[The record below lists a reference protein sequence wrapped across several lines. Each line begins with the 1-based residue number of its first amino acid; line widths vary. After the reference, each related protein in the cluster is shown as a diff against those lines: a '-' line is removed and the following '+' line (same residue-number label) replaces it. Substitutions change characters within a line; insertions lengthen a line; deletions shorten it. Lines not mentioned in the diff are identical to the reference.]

1 MNGAETFEA
10 PMRGG
15 VRDPQAAS
23 DEVLRAKRKAV
34 VFVTYNGV
42 LDPLGVSQMLS
53 YLERLNRSWRVHILS
68 FERPDKLADAGR
80 VRAMEKRLADQRIGW
95 VHLRYH
101 SRPSLPATTYDMLRG
116 VLALRRLI
124 AREGVGLVHARGYL
138 PMEIAS
144 NASRS
149 VPMLFDIRG
158 LQAEEYVDGGV
169 WREGELKWRLAK
181 RSERRFFRR
190 AAGAVVLTQAI
201 RPYVQGRFGELRR
214 ASPPI
219 AVIPC
224 CVDLERF
231 RFDAGARAQIRAD
244 LGVGDTTIVFVYSGT
259 LGTWYLA
266 KDMARFVRAF
276 AEETGKK
283 VFLLWVVNG
292 DEALARQA
300 SAEAGL
306 DPASYAVRSA
316 VPERV
321 PAWLSAGDAGLAL
334 IKPCFSKKSSSPT
347 KYAEYLSVGLPIVI
361 SRDVGDGA
369 EIERAEGAIALPA
382 ALDPVAFRRA
392 AAALAS
398 LIPRGRPFFRGVAE
412 RLFDV
417 EKVAIPVYLSLY
429 EKLVP

>member
-1 MNGAETFEA
+1 MI
-10 PMRGG
+10 
-15 VRDPQAAS
+15 AAS
-23 DEVLRAKRKAV
+23 EARPAVPVARSSLRAARKAI

-42 LDPLGVSQMLS
+42 LDPLGMSQMLA
-53 YLERLNRSWRVHILS
+53 YLERLNREWRVHILS
-68 FERPDKLADAGR
+68 FERPDKLADVGR
-80 VRAMEKRLADQRIGW
+80 VRSMELRLSEQGIGW

-101 SRPSLPATTYDMLRG
+101 SRPSLPATTYDMLAG
-116 VLALRRLI
+116 VVALRRLI

-144 NASRS
+144 NASRR

-169 WREGELKWRLAK
+169 WKEGELKWRLAK

-190 AAGAVVLTQAI
+190 ASGAVVLTKAI
-201 RPYVQGRFGELRR
+201 RPYVQERFGELRR
-214 ASPPI
+214 DAPPI

-231 RFDAGARAQIRAD
+231 RFQPDARAKIRAD
-244 LGVGDTTIVFVYSGT
+244 LGVSDDTTVFVYSGS

-266 KDMARFVRAF
+266 GAMARFVRAYR
-276 AEETGKK
+276 EETGKK
-283 VFLLWVVNG
+283 AFLLWVVNN
-292 DEALARQA
+292 DEAIARQA
-300 SAEAGL
+300 SLAGGL
-306 DPASYAVRSA
+306 DEGSYAVRSA
-316 VPERV
+316 TPDKVPE
-321 PAWLSAGDAGLAL
+321 WLSAADAGLAL

-369 EIERAEGAIALPA
+369 EIERADGAVALGETIDDA
-382 ALDPVAFRRA
+382 ELTRGARA
-392 AAALAS
+392 IDALAT
-398 LIPRGRPFFRGVAE
+398 RGRAFFRGVAE

-429 EKLVP
+429 EKLVPR